1 MDTQRPIGFWLK
13 LVDMLITEQFARSLE
28 EHGVTR
34 LQWQLMNVLDG
45 TNATGEELITMLA
58 PFVAEHAG
66 QDEPTDPQEHLSE
79 LVESGWV
86 EISQERYQL
95 TPRGTTS
102 LVTLAGVV
110 EDVRTKAAAGISPAA
125 YETAVQT
132 LERMATNLGWTG
144 AE

>member
-34 LQWQLMNVLDG
+34 LQWQLLNVLDG
-45 TNATGEELITMLA
+45 TTATGEELLSMLA
-58 PFVAEHAG
+58 PFVAEQAG
-66 QDEPTDPQEHLSE
+66 QDEPSDPQEHLGE

-86 EISQERYQL
+86 EIVEEHYQL
-95 TPRGTTS
+95 TERGTTS

-110 EDVRTKAAAGISPAA
+110 DKVRTQAAEGITPEEYQAA
-125 YETAVQT
+125 IHT

>member
-1 MDTQRPIGFWLK
+1 MDSQRPIGFWLK

-34 LQWQLMNVLDG
+34 LQWQLLNVLEG
-45 TNATGEELITMLA
+45 TTATGEELISMLA
-58 PFVAEHAG
+58 PFVTEHAG

-86 EISQERYQL
+86 DFSEERYQL
-95 TPRGTTS
+95 TERGTTS

-110 EDVRTKAAAGISPAA
+110 DKVRTQAADGISPEEYQA
-125 YETAVQT
+125 AVQT
-132 LERMATNLGWTG
+132 LERMATNLGWKG
-144 AE
+144 ID